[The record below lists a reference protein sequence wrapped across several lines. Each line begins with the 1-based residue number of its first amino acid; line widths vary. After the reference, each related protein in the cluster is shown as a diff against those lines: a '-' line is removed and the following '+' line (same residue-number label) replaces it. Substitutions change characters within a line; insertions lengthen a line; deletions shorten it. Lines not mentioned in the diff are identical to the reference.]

1 MRNYIEKK
9 MKDAKPIA
17 TEPPPIQ
24 QEQEQEREQVTEEPT
39 KVNHK

>member
-17 TEPPPIQ
+17 TEPPPI
-24 QEQEQEREQVTEEPT
+24 EQEQEREQVTGEPT
-39 KVNHK
+39 KVNNK